1 MKERRY
7 TMNVKKIV
15 WLKSERVWVVTL
27 PSGNVYTYPNYL
39 VRSLVGASRKALSD
53 ELKVS

>member
-1 MKERRY
+1 
-7 TMNVKKIV
+7 MNVSKIV
-15 WLKSERVWVVTL
+15 WLKSERMWVVTL